1 MARRFYL
8 GYAPQGG
15 QGLAAF
21 LRKEGLSLKNA
32 VRIGLISERGP
43 QYYGEKF
50 FDRIIFPIANAGG
63 KVVGFGGRVIGQ
75 GLPKY
80 LNSAE
85 TPLFRKGANLYGLFQ
100 AKEAVRE
107 LDRVVV
113 VEGYLDVLALFQ
125 FGVSYV
131 VATLGTALTPD
142 HVRILGRYTKNIIAL
157 FDGDEA
163 GRKAAARG
171 FEVFIEGGLLG
182 RAAFLPKGEDPDT
195 FVRSRGKEALE
206 AVVEQ
211 AIPLADY
218 TFTWL
223 EEQFGKS
230 IEDKSRIAQEIKRL
244 LAKVR
249 NPFEVDLLVRRA
261 VDSLGIREELLRL
274 PARPPSGQGRPVPA
288 EVSAQPD
295 LERGRE
301 DLVERSLVS
310 LMLRFPSVIQQL
322 EREDDIERL
331 VSPKWSEVIQK
342 ILSEWKEHGKI
353 DGAVMAQQFP
363 PAQASQIAALML
375 EGENVPEEEGEK
387 MMADCLSHLRRRY
400 LRGLEKDLRQA
411 IRVAEEK
418 RDEKTKKE
426 RMLEWQEVVRRERQL
441 ERPRVVSKTEIR

>member
-1 MARRFYL
+1 MSDHLTLKKMGRNYLGICPFHAEKTPSFTVNEEKGIFHCFGCHVGGNVFHFLMQYEHLSFPEAVERVGKRYGIAVERLGQPAARRDDAEKESLYHLNERAAAYFHEMLFGRPEGEKALDYLKGRGVEEQVARRFYL

-63 KVVGFGGRVIGQ
+63 KVVGFGGRVMGQ

-85 TPLFRKGANLYGLFQ
+85 TPLFHKGANLYGLFQ
-100 AKEAVRE
+100 AKEAIRE
-107 LDRVVV
+107 LDRAVV

-131 VATLGTALTPD
+131 VATLGTSLTPD

-163 GRKAAARG
+163 GRKAAARS

-195 FVRSRGKEALE
+195 FVRSEGKEALE

-230 IEDKSRIAQEIKRL
+230 IE
-244 LAKVR
+244 
-249 NPFEVDLLVRRA
+249 
-261 VDSLGIREELLRL
+261 
-274 PARPPSGQGRPVPA
+274 
-288 EVSAQPD
+288 
-295 LERGRE
+295 
-301 DLVERSLVS
+301 
-310 LMLRFPSVIQQL
+310 
-322 EREDDIERL
+322 
-331 VSPKWSEVIQK
+331 
-342 ILSEWKEHGKI
+342 
-353 DGAVMAQQFP
+353 
-363 PAQASQIAALML
+363 
-375 EGENVPEEEGEK
+375 
-387 MMADCLSHLRRRY
+387 
-400 LRGLEKDLRQA
+400 
-411 IRVAEEK
+411 
-418 RDEKTKKE
+418 
-426 RMLEWQEVVRRERQL
+426 
-441 ERPRVVSKTEIR
+441 